1 MTRAAR
7 RTRRVRL
14 TVATA
19 CALVVVALAV
29 LAGAASAD
37 KTDLTTHDAHSYV
50 SPANDIATT
59 EVPFVSPTTRDLL
72 TAKNTGDK
80 GDTKGEEA
88 KAEKKEKKE
97 KAPKT
102 DTDADIAV
110 VDDNASP
117 ILAPTESPEPS
128 AIGIEYGTEYDA
140 EYVTAYDTSPA
151 AAPAPSEDEDE
162 YAMDTTA
169 ETALAPAPSDVDIVN
184 EQPAPTPVESV
195 TPIAPAAA
203 PAAAPATAPA
213 AAPATA
219 PVIAPTAAPV
229 AATAAAPAA
238 AFADAPAPSGDG
250 NDYAVEP
257 FAEPAD
263 APALSG
269 EYEVEPFTESADA
282 PAPSGDG
289 NDYAV
294 EPFTESADAPAPSGD
309 GDDYVVESFAESAAA
324 PAPSDDGYK
333 YEPATASAPYDDT
346 TDTVVAAQGTVAYA
360 EARMY
365 AADLSRDVLLDDL
378 SDGNTKAQVK
388 LFADAAIAGV
398 NVTKCSMALTATCEA
413 KACDLAFATMGLNA
427 SLGACNVTVT
437 SVRRH
442 LLIVSLTYNVDVY
455 ISPLETDASDMDE
468 ALTSLA
474 ASGIDA
480 TTTETDPVEDL
491 HQILPAIDETNLE
504 SFVTDAAIAVSAT
517 RTIERDQRARVYYPH
532 PPPPSESVTSIE
544 VTADAP
550 APSDYGTSSDYDV
563 VSPAPAPADDE
574 NDQVLTVAGPA
585 AAPAAAPAASTVP
598 ASELTAHAVEKT
610 KKAKLSRD
618 ALLNDLNDNNV
629 KKQVTLFA
637 NAATAGVKITKVA
650 MEVTATSTD
659 AACALAFHIMKF
671 NASLGAC
678 NVTVV
683 SVRRRLLI
691 ASFNYD
697 VDVFV
702 SPVTA
707 NATEIAS
714 AMESLAAAGV
724 DATTTETDP
733 ITQLSEVP
741 GIDTTQL
748 ETFVTDAAVAAAA
761 SFAAAEA
768 QVSID
773 QATET
778 SAPPPATSAPTD
790 ERAPVTEIE
799 TDVPQD
805 DTNID
810 ADSVSQ
816 KKSSPDADYAPE
828 GETSAKPV
836 SDAKKTSSTA
846 SLCFAPI
853 AAVLRMV
860 FDCF

>member
-29 LAGAASAD
+29 LAGAARAD

-140 EYVTAYDTSPA
+140 EYDTAYDTSPA
-151 AAPAPSEDEDE
+151 AAPAPSENEDE
-162 YAMDTTA
+162 YAMYTTA

-184 EQPAPTPVESV
+184 EQPAPTPDESV

-257 FAEPAD
+257 FAEPAN

-269 EYEVEPFTESADA
+269 EYEVEPFTESA
-282 PAPSGDG
+282 
-289 NDYAV
+289 N
-294 EPFTESADAPAPSGD
+294 
-309 GDDYVVESFAESAAA
+309 A

-532 PPPPSESVTSIE
+532 PPPPSEPVTPIE

-598 ASELTAHAVEKT
+598 ASELTAYAVEKT

-768 QVSID
+768 QQVSID

-790 ERAPVTEIE
+790 EHAPVTEIE
-799 TDVPQD
+799 TDVPQR

>member
-29 LAGAASAD
+29 LAGAARAD

-140 EYVTAYDTSPA
+140 EYDTAYDTSPA

-162 YAMDTTA
+162 YAMYTTA

-184 EQPAPTPVESV
+184 EQPAPTPDESV
-195 TPIAPAAA
+195 TPIAPAA
-203 PAAAPATAPA
+203 APA

-257 FAEPAD
+257 FAEPAN

-294 EPFTESADAPAPSGD
+294 EPFAEPAD
-309 GDDYVVESFAESAAA
+309 A

-346 TDTVVAAQGTVAYA
+346 TDIVVAAQGTVAYA
-360 EARMY
+360 EAKMY

-427 SLGACNVTVT
+427 SLGACNVTVM

-532 PPPPSESVTSIE
+532 PPPPSEPVTPIE

-768 QVSID
+768 QQVSID

-790 ERAPVTEIE
+790 EHAPVTEIE
-799 TDVPQD
+799 TDVPQH

>member
-29 LAGAASAD
+29 LAGAARAD

-140 EYVTAYDTSPA
+140 EYDTAYDTSPA

-162 YAMDTTA
+162 YAMYTTA

-184 EQPAPTPVESV
+184 EQPAPTPDESV
-195 TPIAPAAA
+195 TPIAPAA
-203 PAAAPATAPA
+203 APA

-257 FAEPAD
+257 FAEPAN

-294 EPFTESADAPAPSGD
+294 EPFAEPTDAPAQ
-309 GDDYVVESFAESAAA
+309 
-324 PAPSDDGYK
+324 SDDGYK

-346 TDTVVAAQGTVAYA
+346 TDIVVAAQGTVAYA
-360 EARMY
+360 EAKMY

-427 SLGACNVTVT
+427 SLGACNVTVM

-532 PPPPSESVTSIE
+532 PPPPSEPVTPIE

-598 ASELTAHAVEKT
+598 ASELTAYAVEKT

-768 QVSID
+768 QQVSID

-790 ERAPVTEIE
+790 EHAPVTEIE
-799 TDVPQD
+799 TDVPQH

>member
-29 LAGAASAD
+29 LAGAARAD

-140 EYVTAYDTSPA
+140 EYDTAYDTSPA

-162 YAMDTTA
+162 YAMYTTA

-184 EQPAPTPVESV
+184 EQPAPTPDESV
-195 TPIAPAAA
+195 TPIAPAA
-203 PAAAPATAPA
+203 APA

-257 FAEPAD
+257 FAEPAN

-269 EYEVEPFTESADA
+269 EYE
-282 PAPSGDG
+282 
-289 NDYAV
+289 V

-532 PPPPSESVTSIE
+532 PPPPSEPVTPIE

-598 ASELTAHAVEKT
+598 ANELTAHAVEKT

-707 NATEIAS
+707 NAAEIAS

-768 QVSID
+768 QQVSID

-790 ERAPVTEIE
+790 EHAPVTEIE

>member
-29 LAGAASAD
+29 LAGAARAD

-140 EYVTAYDTSPA
+140 EYDTAYDTSPA

-162 YAMDTTA
+162 YAMYTTA

-184 EQPAPTPVESV
+184 EQPAPTPDESV

-257 FAEPAD
+257 FAEPAN

-294 EPFTESADAPAPSGD
+294 EPFAEPAD
-309 GDDYVVESFAESAAA
+309 A

-346 TDTVVAAQGTVAYA
+346 TDIVVAAQGTVAYA
-360 EARMY
+360 EAKMY

-427 SLGACNVTVT
+427 SLGACNVTVM

-532 PPPPSESVTSIE
+532 PPPPSEPVTPIE

-598 ASELTAHAVEKT
+598 ASELTAYAVEKT

-768 QVSID
+768 QQVSID

-790 ERAPVTEIE
+790 EHAPVTEIE
-799 TDVPQD
+799 TDVPQH

>member
-29 LAGAASAD
+29 LAGAARAD

-140 EYVTAYDTSPA
+140 EYDTAYDTSPA

-162 YAMDTTA
+162 YAMYTTA

-184 EQPAPTPVESV
+184 EQPAPTPDESV
-195 TPIAPAAA
+195 TPIA

-257 FAEPAD
+257 FAEPAN

-294 EPFTESADAPAPSGD
+294 EPFAEPAD
-309 GDDYVVESFAESAAA
+309 A

-346 TDTVVAAQGTVAYA
+346 TDIVVAAQGTVAYA
-360 EARMY
+360 EAKMY

-532 PPPPSESVTSIE
+532 PPPPSEPVTPIE

-598 ASELTAHAVEKT
+598 ASELTAYAVEKT

-768 QVSID
+768 QQVSID

-790 ERAPVTEIE
+790 EHAPVTEIE
-799 TDVPQD
+799 TDVPQH

>member
-29 LAGAASAD
+29 LAGAARAD

-140 EYVTAYDTSPA
+140 EYDTAYDTSPA

-162 YAMDTTA
+162 YAMYTTA

-184 EQPAPTPVESV
+184 EQPAPTPDESV
-195 TPIAPAAA
+195 TPIAPAA
-203 PAAAPATAPA
+203 APA

-257 FAEPAD
+257 FAEPAN

-269 EYEVEPFTESADA
+269 EYEIEPFTESADA
-282 PAPSGDG
+282 PAPSGVG

-294 EPFTESADAPAPSGD
+294 EPFAEPAD
-309 GDDYVVESFAESAAA
+309 A

-346 TDTVVAAQGTVAYA
+346 TDIVVAAQGTVAYA
-360 EARMY
+360 EAKMY

-427 SLGACNVTVT
+427 SLGACNVTVM

-532 PPPPSESVTSIE
+532 PPPPSEPVTPIE

-598 ASELTAHAVEKT
+598 ASELTAYAVEKT

-768 QVSID
+768 QQVSID

-790 ERAPVTEIE
+790 EHAPVTEIE
-799 TDVPQD
+799 TDVPQH